1 MKKILNWKLFL
12 ENINND
18 DEFKASVEAIKKS
31 IVKSLEPVFIVE
43 KMVRIVNNKQKLE
56 QGADYLIDTLFEMFA
71 GSVNNHPSLS
81 EQFKGVILEK
91 FDKTLKTNRPIFI
104 DKSFQEGVEKSIHF
118 LIDFLQDMK
127 KQMDS
132 EGEEWKQLKELDYEN
147 MSKREIN
154 DLIDIALDNRDF
166 KQVEFLSK
174 YLKESFEINYETRE
188 NIGILM
194 DKLVDLIANFY
205 PIL

>member
-1 MKKILNWKLFL
+1 MKILNYKLFL
-12 ENINND
+12 ESINND
-18 DEFKASVEAIKKS
+18 DEFKAGVEELKKS
-31 IVKSLEPVFIVE
+31 LVKSLEPVFIVE
-43 KMVRIVNNKQKLE
+43 KMIRTVNNKQKLE
-56 QGADYLIDTLFEMFA
+56 QGADYLIGTLFEMFA

-104 DKSFQEGVEKSIHF
+104 EKSFQEGVEKSIHF

-127 KQMDS
+127 KQIDS
-132 EGEEWKQLKELDYEN
+132 EGEEWKQPKELDYEK
-147 MSKREIN
+147 MSKREIERE
-154 DLIDIALDNRDF
+154 IDDALDARDF
-166 KQVEFLSK
+166 QKVKFLSQ
-174 YLKESFEINYETRE
+174 YLKESFEINDETRE

-194 DKLVDLIANFY
+194 DRLVDLIANFY